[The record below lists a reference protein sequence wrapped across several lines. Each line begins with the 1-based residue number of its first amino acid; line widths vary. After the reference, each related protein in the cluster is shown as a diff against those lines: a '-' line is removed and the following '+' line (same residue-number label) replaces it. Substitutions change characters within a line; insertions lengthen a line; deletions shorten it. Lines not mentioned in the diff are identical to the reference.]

1 MDLGL
6 TDRCYLV
13 TGGSRG
19 LGLAT
24 ATALLAE
31 GASVVIGARDE
42 AVLDGAVSRLAAGS
56 PGRVVGVATDL
67 ADPNSAERIAAAAV
81 ARFGRLDGAL
91 VSSGGPPSGGV
102 LDTPDSTWRDAF
114 ESVFLGALRVVR
126 ATASAIQPDAAVDG
140 SGGSI
145 ALVLSTSARQ
155 VFEGLSL
162 SNGLRPGLAMLV
174 KDLGDD
180 LGPRGIRV
188 NGLVPGRIATE
199 RTAALDARS
208 GAPDAVRRRSEG
220 SIPLGRYGEPEEF
233 GRVATFVLSPAASYV
248 NGTLIAVDGGALR
261 LP

>member
-6 TDRCYLV
+6 TDRCYVV

-24 ATALLAE
+24 ARTLLAE

-42 AVLDGAVSRLAAGS
+42 TLLDAVVSQLAGDS
-56 PGRVVGVATDL
+56 PGRVIGLTTDL
-67 ADPNSAERIAAAAV
+67 ADPNAAERIAAAAV

-91 VSSGGPPSGGV
+91 ISSGGPSSGSV
-102 LDTPDSTWRDAF
+102 LDLPDSEWRDAF
-114 ESVFLGALRVVR
+114 ESVFLGAIRVVR
-126 ATASAIQPDAAVDG
+126 ATASAIQPEAAGNG

-174 KDLGDD
+174 KDLGDQ

-188 NGLVPGRIATE
+188 NGLVPGRIATD
-199 RTAALDARS
+199 RTAALDAQS
-208 GAPDAVRRRSEG
+208 VAPDAVRRRVEDT
-220 SIPLGRYGEPEEF
+220 IPLARYGEPSEF
-233 GRVATFVLSPAASYV
+233 GRVAAFVLSPAASYV
-248 NGTLIAVDGGALR
+248 NGTLIAVDGGLLR

>member
-6 TDRCYLV
+6 TDRSYLV

-19 LGLAT
+19 LGFAT
-24 ATALLAE
+24 ARALLAE
-31 GASVVIGARDE
+31 GASVVIGARDV
-42 AVLDGAVSRLAAGS
+42 AVLDVAVARLSADS
-56 PGRVVGVATDL
+56 PGRVVGVMTDL
-67 ADPNSAERIAAAAV
+67 ADPTSAERLAAAAV

-114 ESVFLGALRVVR
+114 ESVFLGAVRVVR
-126 ATASAIQPDAAVDG
+126 AAAAAMQPDAGVNGA
-140 SGGSI
+140 GGSI

-162 SNGLRPGLAMLV
+162 SNALRPGLAMLV
-174 KDLGDD
+174 KDLGDQ

-188 NGLVPGRIATE
+188 NGLVPGRIATD
-199 RTAALDARS
+199 RTAALDART
-208 GAPDAVRRRSEG
+208 GAPEAARRRSEA
-220 SIPLGRYGEPEEF
+220 SIPLGRYGEPDEF
-233 GRVATFVLSPAASYV
+233 GRVAAFVMSPAASYI
-248 NGTLIAVDGGALR
+248 NGTLIAVDGGLLR